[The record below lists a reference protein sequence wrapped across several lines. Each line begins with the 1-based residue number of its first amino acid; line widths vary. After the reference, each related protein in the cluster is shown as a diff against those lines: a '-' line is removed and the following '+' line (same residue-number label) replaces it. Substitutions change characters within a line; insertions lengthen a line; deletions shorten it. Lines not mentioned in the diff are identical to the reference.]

1 MLYTLVDK
9 FLMNNFSNVIIE
21 KIVDLKKKNVVIFD
35 VGSFQGNFSRTL
47 KNKLLKEKISA
58 NFYLFDPNPNI
69 KLKDFFTENIALSSK
84 KGEKI
89 FYLNNFLPSSGSSL
103 KNIVANDKLWNI
115 SRRVLT
121 LGLKKNFSQIGVIT
135 DTIDNF
141 CKKKKIK
148 QINVLKIDVE
158 GSEFEV
164 IQGAKKQLES
174 TEIIL
179 LEILEKKNCYDE
191 KFQKIFKLLTK
202 KYGFKLLKKKEI
214 FSTKI
219 FSHLRSSDLLF
230 VKRKV

>member
-21 KIVDLKKKNVVIFD
+21 KIVDLKKKNVVVFD

-219 FSHLRSSDLLF
+219 FSH
-230 VKRKV
+230 

>member
-230 VKRKV
+230 VKKKV

>member
-21 KIVDLKKKNVVIFD
+21 KIVDLKKKNVVVFD

-230 VKRKV
+230 VKKKV

>member
-1 MLYTLVDK
+1 MY
-9 FLMNNFSNVIIE
+9 I
-21 KIVDLKKKNVVIFD
+21 
-35 VGSFQGNFSRTL
+35 
-47 KNKLLKEKISA
+47 
-58 NFYLFDPNPNI
+58 
-69 KLKDFFTENIALSSK
+69 
-84 KGEKI
+84 
-89 FYLNNFLPSSGSSL
+89 SSL

-230 VKRKV
+230 VKKKV

>member
-1 MLYTLVDK
+1 MLYNLVDK
-9 FLMNNFSNVIIE
+9 FLMNNFSNVIVE
-21 KIVDLKKKNVVIFD
+21 KIVDLKKKNIVVFD

-69 KLKDFFTENIALSSK
+69 TLKDFFTENIALSSK

-121 LGLKKNFSQIGVIT
+121 LGVKKNFSQIDVIT

-148 QINVLKIDVE
+148 QINILKIDVE

-179 LEILEKKNCYDE
+179 LEILEKKDCYDK

-230 VKRKV
+230 VKSKV

>member
-21 KIVDLKKKNVVIFD
+21 KIVDLKKKNVVVFD

>member
-1 MLYTLVDK
+1 MLSQMLYTLVDK

-21 KIVDLKKKNVVIFD
+21 KIVDLKKKNVVVFD

-219 FSHLRSSDLLF
+219 FSH
-230 VKRKV
+230 

>member
-21 KIVDLKKKNVVIFD
+21 KIVDLKKKNVVVFD

-47 KNKLLKEKISA
+47 KNKLSKEKISA

-121 LGLKKNFSQIGVIT
+121 LGLKKNFGQIGVIT

-141 CKKKKIK
+141 CKKKKNK
-148 QINVLKIDVE
+148 TN
-158 GSEFEV
+158 
-164 IQGAKKQLES
+164 
-174 TEIIL
+174 
-179 LEILEKKNCYDE
+179 
-191 KFQKIFKLLTK
+191 
-202 KYGFKLLKKKEI
+202 
-214 FSTKI
+214 
-219 FSHLRSSDLLF
+219 
-230 VKRKV
+230 

>member
-21 KIVDLKKKNVVIFD
+21 KIVDLKKKNVVVFD

-47 KNKLLKEKISA
+47 KNKFVKEKISA

-84 KGEKI
+84 KGKKK

-115 SRRVLT
+115 SRRFLT
-121 LGLKKNFSQIGVIT
+121 LGFKKNFSQIDVIT

-148 QINVLKIDVE
+148 QINILKIDVE

-164 IQGAKKQLES
+164 IQGAKRQLES

-179 LEILEKKNCYDE
+179 LEILEKKDCYDE

-202 KYGFKLLKKKEI
+202 RYRFKLFKKKEI
-214 FSTKI
+214 LSTKI

>member
-1 MLYTLVDK
+1 
-9 FLMNNFSNVIIE
+9 MNNFSNVIIE
-21 KIVDLKKKNVVIFD
+21 KIVDLKKKNVVVFD

-219 FSHLRSSDLLF
+219 FSH
-230 VKRKV
+230 

>member
-21 KIVDLKKKNVVIFD
+21 KIVDLKKKNVVVFD

-141 CKKKKIK
+141 CKKKK
-148 QINVLKIDVE
+148 
-158 GSEFEV
+158 
-164 IQGAKKQLES
+164 
-174 TEIIL
+174 
-179 LEILEKKNCYDE
+179 
-191 KFQKIFKLLTK
+191 
-202 KYGFKLLKKKEI
+202 
-214 FSTKI
+214 
-219 FSHLRSSDLLF
+219 
-230 VKRKV
+230 

>member
-21 KIVDLKKKNVVIFD
+21 KIVDLKKKNVVVFD

-47 KNKLLKEKISA
+47 KNKLSKEKISA

-230 VKRKV
+230 VKKKV